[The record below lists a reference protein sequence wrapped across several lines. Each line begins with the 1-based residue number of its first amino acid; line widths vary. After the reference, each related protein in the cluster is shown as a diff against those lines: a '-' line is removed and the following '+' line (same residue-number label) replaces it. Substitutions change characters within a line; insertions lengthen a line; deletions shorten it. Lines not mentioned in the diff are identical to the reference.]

1 MEHPCSL
8 KGIACTA
15 VLNLNILIHPQQ
27 IPVTLQ
33 EDLRHLNSIVKLRK
47 EELELQEKM
56 SNVETRLEHAA
67 FQKLLYENLIID
79 SSPDDE
85 VWISYLQKRRQRFSR
100 VEALFKKAKAK
111 LTKEQNR
118 RDDEEEESLQKLED
132 KISQELNVLV
142 NYVNI

>member
-33 EDLRHLNSIVKLRK
+33 EDLRHLNTIVKLRK
-47 EELELQEKM
+47 EELELEEKM
-56 SNVETRLEHAA
+56 CNVETRLERAT

-79 SSPDDE
+79 SPPDDA
-85 VWISYLQKRRQRFSR
+85 VWIAYLQKRLQRFSTF
-100 VEALFKKAKAK
+100 EALFEQAKDK
-111 LTKEQNR
+111 LTEELNR
-118 RDDEEEESLQKLED
+118 RDDEEEETLQKLED
-132 KISQELNVLV
+132 KIRQELNVLV